1 MGQYHIPVN
10 LDKKQTVNPHKL
22 ATGLKLWE
30 QLANNPGTGAAL
42 VVLLAS
48 ASNGDGG
55 GDLQTGNPVI
65 GSWRGDRIAFVGD
78 YDDNSRYEVDGAT
91 MTGAE
96 IYEAAWLDVSDAVCS
111 VIEREVG
118 GKFTGDGWR
127 DFTRNE

>member
-96 IYEAAWLDVSDAVCS
+96 IYEAGWFDVSHAVCA
-111 VIEREVG
+111 VIEYELS